1 MESNNYIKTLIVN
14 GKEIKLGMNDYCQCY
29 FIEWEDDEGKIQD
42 ASLGTYNSDYMGEVY
57 YRFDPVYKDLFRK
70 DLYGEELTE
79 EDEAKF
85 EEYQKMFAKE
95 YGTYYG
101 KE

>member
-1 MESNNYIKTLIVN
+1 MDSNDYIKTLMVN
-14 GKEIKLGMNDYCQCY
+14 GKEIKLGMNDYGQCY
-29 FIEWEDDEGKIQD
+29 FIEWEDAEGKIQD
-42 ASLGTYNSDYMGEVY
+42 ASLGTYNSDYMEEVY
-57 YRFDPVYKDLFRK
+57 YMFDPVYKELMRKSFR
-70 DLYGEELTE
+70 GELTD

-101 KE
+101 EEN